1 MFLKKL
7 DAPVGITFDDVL
19 LVPSR
24 SFVEPDHTDVKT
36 RFSRNIHLS
45 IPIVSAAMDTVSEAE
60 MAIAIARE
68 GGLGVIHR
76 NMPREIQVEEVKKV
90 KQGEELLVRDVV
102 TANPNQSIESV
113 WKSMMEQSISGI
125 PIIDGGK
132 IVGIISRRD
141 IRPIVKTEPNRKI
154 SEVMTRDVVT
164 ARESVKV
171 DEAIDIMYEHK
182 VERLP
187 ITDEKGH
194 LVGIVTM
201 QNILEKRQYPN
212 ANKNGNDQLR
222 VAAAVGPFDIERA
235 MALDKAGADAI
246 CVDCAH
252 AHNMRVVESAKRIK
266 KMVSADVIAGN
277 IATGEAAEELV
288 GFVDGIKVGVGPGSI
303 CTTRIVAGVGVP
315 QLTAIAEAVDVS
327 RKYGGEVA
335 VIADGGVRFS
345 GDVAKAIAAGAD
357 CVMLGNLLAGT
368 KEAPGRLITIKGR
381 RYKQYRGMGSLG
393 AMAGGECSDR
403 YFQEAKRELG
413 KTKFVPEGVEGAIP
427 YRGTVSDTV
436 YQLIGGLRSSMGYC
450 GAANIKEMQE
460 KARFIRVT
468 PSGMTES
475 HPHDILITDEAPNYP
490 LTDRQ

>member
-7 DAPVGITFDDVL
+7 DAPIGITFDDVL
-19 LVPSR
+19 LVPSK
-24 SFVEPDHTDVKT
+24 SYVEPDHTDVKT
-36 RFSRNIHLS
+36 RFSKNISLNV
-45 IPIVSAAMDTVSEAE
+45 PIVSAAMDTVSEAE

-68 GGLGVIHR
+68 GGIGVIHR
-76 NMPREIQVEEVKKV
+76 NMPREIQIEEIKKA
-90 KQGEELLVRDVV
+90 KRGEELLIRDVI
-102 TANPNQSIESV
+102 TASPSQTIESV
-113 WKSMMEQSISGI
+113 WRTMTEQSISGI
-125 PIIDGGK
+125 PIIDNSK
-132 IVGIISRRD
+132 LVGIISRRD
-141 IRPIVKTEPNRKI
+141 VRPIVKTEPNRKI
-154 SEVMTRDVVT
+154 VEIMTRDVVT
-164 ARESVKV
+164 ARESVKI

-187 ITDEKGH
+187 IINDKGS
-194 LVGIVTM
+194 LIGIISM

-212 ANKNGNDQLR
+212 ANKNGNDQPR

-252 AHNMRVVESAKRIK
+252 AHNMRVVESARRIK
-266 KMVSADVIAGN
+266 KMVSADVVVGN
-277 IATGEAAEELV
+277 IATAEACEELV
-288 GFVDGIKVGVGPGSI
+288 DFADGAKVGVGPGSI

-315 QLTAIAEAVDVS
+315 QLSAIAGAVDVA
-327 RKYGGEVA
+327 RKAGMP
-335 VIADGGVRFS
+335 VIADGGVRYS

-381 RYKQYRGMGSLG
+381 KYKQYRGMGSLG

-403 YFQEAKRELG
+403 YFQDAERELG
-413 KTKFVPEGVEGAIP
+413 RTKFVPEGVEGAIP
-427 YRGTVSDTV
+427 YRGTVSDTI

-450 GAANIKEMQE
+450 GAATIKEMQE

-468 PSGMTES
+468 SSGMTER
-475 HPHDILITDEAPNYP
+475 HPRDIMITDEAPNYP
-490 LTDRQ
+490 LTLRQ

>member
-7 DAPVGITFDDVL
+7 DAPLGITFDDVL
-19 LVPSR
+19 LVPSK
-24 SFVEPDHTDVKT
+24 SYVEPDHTDVKS
-36 RFSRNIHLS
+36 RFSKNISLGV
-45 IPIVSAAMDTVSEAE
+45 PIVSAAMDTVSEAE

-68 GGLGVIHR
+68 GGIGVIHR
-76 NMPREIQVEEVKKV
+76 NMPREMQVEEINKV
-90 KQGEELLVRDVV
+90 KRGEELLIRDVI
-102 TANPNQSIESV
+102 TASPNQTIGSV
-113 WKSMMEQSISGI
+113 WKTMTEQSISGI
-125 PIIDGGK
+125 PIIDGSK
-132 IVGIISRRD
+132 LVGIISRRD
-141 IRPIVKTEPNRKI
+141 VRPIVKTEPNRKI
-154 SEVMTRDVVT
+154 IEVMTRDVVT

-187 ITDEKGH
+187 IINEKGN
-194 LVGIVTM
+194 LIGIISM

-212 ANKNGNDQLR
+212 ANKNDSDQLM

-235 MALDKAGADAI
+235 MALDKVGADAI

-252 AHNMRVVESAKRIK
+252 AHNMRVVESARRIK
-266 KMVSADVIAGN
+266 KMVSADVVVGN
-277 IATGEAAEELV
+277 IATSEACEEMV
-288 GFVDGIKVGVGPGSI
+288 GFADGVKVGVGPGSI

-315 QLTAIAEAVDVS
+315 QLSAISGAVDVA
-327 RKYGGEVA
+327 RDAGMP
-335 VIADGGVRFS
+335 VIADGGVRYS
-345 GDVAKAIAAGAD
+345 GDIAKAIAAGAD

-368 KEAPGRLITIKGR
+368 REAPGRLITIKGR
-381 RYKQYRGMGSLG
+381 KYKQYRGMGSLG

-403 YFQEAKRELG
+403 YFQDPGEIGIG

-427 YRGTVSDTV
+427 YRGTVSDTI

-450 GAANIKEMQE
+450 GAATIKEMQE

-475 HPHDILITDEAPNYP
+475 HPHDIMITDEAPNYP
-490 LTDRQ
+490 LTLRQ